1 MGHPDQAAGQV
12 SRCRPT
18 RLMSLVR
25 GLCSAGPMVQ
35 GLGMKISVLM
45 CGVLGLL
52 LAGPLFAEAV
62 RPLPQAHSHNDYE
75 QRRPLLEALDHGFC
89 SVEADVYLVE
99 GQLWVA
105 HDRKDLKPDR
115 TLKSL
120 YLEPLAERVRNRVG
134 IFADPKAR
142 LMLLVDVKGQGAEVY
157 QRLKTELAP
166 YAPMLT
172 RFRDT
177 GVVTGAVTV
186 VISGDRAWDLAREDR
201 DRWCALDGRMSDL
214 TNAAPAG
221 VAGSST
227 PPASLVPLVSESWR
241 ALFRWDGDG
250 EMSAVQKARL
260 KGLLTQANAQGR
272 KIRFWA
278 LPDRPEAWKVG
289 QDAGVDL
296 INTDKI
302 PAVSAFL
309 RGQPLPPGKPP
320 IAVEN

>member
-1 MGHPDQAAGQV
+1 
-12 SRCRPT
+12 
-18 RLMSLVR
+18 
-25 GLCSAGPMVQ
+25 
-35 GLGMKISVLM
+35 MKFSVLM
-45 CGVLGLL
+45 CGIVGLL
-52 LAGPLFAEAV
+52 FAAHSLAAEV
-62 RPLPQAHSHNDYE
+62 RPLVQAHSHNDYE
-75 QRRPLLEALDHGFC
+75 QKRPLLEALDHGFC

-105 HDRKDLKPDR
+105 HDRKDLKPER

-134 IFADPKAR
+134 IFADPQAR

-186 VISGDRAWDLAREDR
+186 VLSGDRAWDLARADR

-214 TNAAPAG
+214 TNATPAG

-241 ALFRWDGDG
+241 TLFRWDGDG
-250 EMSAVQKARL
+250 EMSASDKVRL
-260 KGLLTQANAQGR
+260 KGLVSQAHAQGR

-278 LPDRPEAWKVG
+278 LPDRPEAWKVCR
-289 QDAGVDL
+289 DAGVDL

-302 PAVSAFL
+302 PALSAFL
-309 RGQPLPPGKPP
+309 QGLPLPPGKPP
-320 IAVEN
+320 IADEN

>member
-1 MGHPDQAAGQV
+1 
-12 SRCRPT
+12 
-18 RLMSLVR
+18 
-25 GLCSAGPMVQ
+25 
-35 GLGMKISVLM
+35 
-45 CGVLGLL
+45 
-52 LAGPLFAEAV
+52 
-62 RPLPQAHSHNDYE
+62 
-75 QRRPLLEALDHGFC
+75 
-89 SVEADVYLVE
+89 
-99 GQLWVA
+99 VA

-142 LMLLVDVKGQGAEVY
+142 LMLLVDVKGQGPQVY
-157 QRLKTELAP
+157 ERLKTELAP

-172 RFRDT
+172 RFRDS

-186 VISGDRAWDLAREDR
+186 VLSGDRAWDLARADR

-214 TNAAPAG
+214 TNASPTG
-221 VAGSST
+221 VTGSST

-241 ALFRWDGDG
+241 TLFRWDGDG
-250 EMSAVQKARL
+250 EMSASDSARL
-260 KGLLTQANAQGR
+260 KGLVSQAHAQGR

-278 LPDRPEAWKVG
+278 LPDRPEAWKLCR
-289 QDAGVDL
+289 DAGVDL

-302 PAVSAFL
+302 PALSAFL

-320 IAVEN
+320 IADEN

>member
-1 MGHPDQAAGQV
+1 
-12 SRCRPT
+12 
-18 RLMSLVR
+18 
-25 GLCSAGPMVQ
+25 
-35 GLGMKISVLM
+35 MKFSVLV

-52 LAGPLFAEAV
+52 FADHSSAAEV
-62 RPLPQAHSHNDYE
+62 RPLTQAHSHNDYE
-75 QRRPLLEALDHGFC
+75 QKRPLLEALDHGFC

-157 QRLKTELAP
+157 ERLKTELAP

-172 RFRDT
+172 RFRDS

-186 VISGDRAWDLAREDR
+186 VLSGDRAWDLARADR

-214 TNAAPAG
+214 TNAVPAG

-241 ALFRWDGDG
+241 TLFRWAGDG
-250 EMSAVQKARL
+250 EMSASDRARL
-260 KGLLTQANAQGR
+260 KGLVSQAHAQGR

-278 LPDRPEAWKVG
+278 LPDRPEAWKLCE
-289 QDAGVDL
+289 DAGVDL

-302 PAVSAFL
+302 PALSAFL

-320 IAVEN
+320 IADEN

>member
-1 MGHPDQAAGQV
+1 
-12 SRCRPT
+12 
-18 RLMSLVR
+18 
-25 GLCSAGPMVQ
+25 
-35 GLGMKISVLM
+35 MKFSVLM

-52 LAGPLFAEAV
+52 LAAHSSAAEV
-62 RPLPQAHSHNDYE
+62 RPLVQAHSHNDYE
-75 QRRPLLEALDHGFC
+75 QKRPLLEALDYGFC

-105 HDRKDLKPDR
+105 HDRKDLKPER

-134 IFADPKAR
+134 IFADPQAR

-172 RFRDT
+172 RFRDS

-186 VISGDRAWDLAREDR
+186 VLSGDRAWDLARADR

-241 ALFRWDGDG
+241 TLFRWNGDG
-250 EMSAVQKARL
+250 EMSAVEKARL
-260 KGLLTQANAQGR
+260 KGLVSQAHAQGR

-278 LPDRPEAWKVG
+278 LPDRPEAWKVC

-302 PAVSAFL
+302 PALSAFL
-309 RGQPLPPGKPP
+309 QGQPLPPGKPP
-320 IAVEN
+320 IADEN

>member
-1 MGHPDQAAGQV
+1 
-12 SRCRPT
+12 
-18 RLMSLVR
+18 
-25 GLCSAGPMVQ
+25 
-35 GLGMKISVLM
+35 MKFSVLV
-45 CGVLGLL
+45 CGIVGLL
-52 LAGPLFAEAV
+52 CAGHSSAAEV
-62 RPLPQAHSHNDYE
+62 RPLVQAHSHNDYE
-75 QRRPLLEALDHGFC
+75 QKRPLVEALDHGFC
-89 SVEADVYLVE
+89 SVEADVYLVK

-105 HDRKDLKPDR
+105 HDRKDLKPER

-134 IFADPKAR
+134 IFADPKTH

-157 QRLKTELAP
+157 ERLKTELAP

-186 VISGDRAWDLAREDR
+186 VLSGDRAWDLARADR

-221 VAGSST
+221 IAGSST

-241 ALFRWDGDG
+241 TLFRWDGDG
-250 EMSAVQKARL
+250 EMSAPDKARL
-260 KGLLTQANAQGR
+260 KGLVSLAHAQGR

-278 LPDRPEAWKVG
+278 LPDRPEAWKVC

-302 PAVSAFL
+302 PALSAFL
-309 RGQPLPPGKPP
+309 RGLPLPPGKRP
-320 IAVEN
+320 IADEN

>member
-1 MGHPDQAAGQV
+1 
-12 SRCRPT
+12 
-18 RLMSLVR
+18 
-25 GLCSAGPMVQ
+25 
-35 GLGMKISVLM
+35 MKFSVLM

-52 LAGPLFAEAV
+52 FAAHSSAAEV
-62 RPLPQAHSHNDYE
+62 RPLVQAHSHNDYE
-75 QRRPLLEALDHGFC
+75 QKRPLLEALDHGFC

-105 HDRKDLKPDR
+105 HDRKDLKPER

-134 IFADPKAR
+134 IFADPQAR

-186 VISGDRAWDLAREDR
+186 VLSGDRAWDLARADR

-214 TNAAPAG
+214 TNATPAG

-241 ALFRWDGDG
+241 TLFRWDGDG
-250 EMSAVQKARL
+250 EMSASDKARL
-260 KGLLTQANAQGR
+260 KGLVSQAHAQGR

-278 LPDRPEAWKVG
+278 LPDRPEAWKVCR
-289 QDAGVDL
+289 DAGVDL

-302 PAVSAFL
+302 PALSAFL
-309 RGQPLPPGKPP
+309 QGLPLPPGKPP
-320 IAVEN
+320 IADEN

>member
-1 MGHPDQAAGQV
+1 
-12 SRCRPT
+12 
-18 RLMSLVR
+18 
-25 GLCSAGPMVQ
+25 
-35 GLGMKISVLM
+35 
-45 CGVLGLL
+45 
-52 LAGPLFAEAV
+52 
-62 RPLPQAHSHNDYE
+62 
-75 QRRPLLEALDHGFC
+75 
-89 SVEADVYLVE
+89 VEADVYLVE

-250 EMSAVQKARL
+250 EMSAVEKARL
-260 KGLLTQANAQGR
+260 KGLVNQAHAQGR

-278 LPDRPEAWKVG
+278 LPDRPEAWKVC

-302 PAVSAFL
+302 PALSAFL

-320 IAVEN
+320 IADEN

>member
-1 MGHPDQAAGQV
+1 
-12 SRCRPT
+12 
-18 RLMSLVR
+18 MSPVR
-25 GLCSAGPMVQ
+25 RLCSASRLGH
-35 GLGMKISVLM
+35 GLGMKFSVLV

-52 LAGPLFAEAV
+52 LAGHSFAAEV
-62 RPLPQAHSHNDYE
+62 RPLTQAHSHNDYE
-75 QRRPLLEALDHGFC
+75 QKRPLLEALDHGFC

-142 LMLLVDVKGQGAEVY
+142 LMLLVDVKGQGPQVY
-157 QRLKTELAP
+157 ERLKTELAP
-166 YAPMLT
+166 YASMLT
-172 RFRDT
+172 RFRDS

-186 VISGDRAWDLAREDR
+186 VLSGDRAWDLARADR

-214 TNAAPAG
+214 TNAAPTG

-241 ALFRWDGDG
+241 TLFRWDGDG
-250 EMSAVQKARL
+250 EMSASDSARL
-260 KGLLTQANAQGR
+260 KGLVSQAHAQGR

-278 LPDRPEAWKVG
+278 LPDRPEAWKLCR
-289 QDAGVDL
+289 DAGVDL

-302 PAVSAFL
+302 PALAAFL

-320 IAVEN
+320 IADEN

>member
-1 MGHPDQAAGQV
+1 
-12 SRCRPT
+12 
-18 RLMSLVR
+18 
-25 GLCSAGPMVQ
+25 
-35 GLGMKISVLM
+35 MKFSVLV
-45 CGVLGLL
+45 CGIVGLL
-52 LAGPLFAEAV
+52 FAAHSSAAEV
-62 RPLPQAHSHNDYE
+62 RPLVQAHSHNDYE
-75 QRRPLLEALDHGFC
+75 QKRPLLEALDHGFC
-89 SVEADVYLVE
+89 SVEADVYLVK

-105 HDRKDLKPDR
+105 HDRKDLKPER

-134 IFADPKAR
+134 IFADPQAR

-157 QRLKTELAP
+157 ERLKTELAP

-186 VISGDRAWDLAREDR
+186 VLSGDRAWDLARADR

-214 TNAAPAG
+214 TNAVPAG

-227 PPASLVPLVSESWR
+227 PPATLVPLVSESWR
-241 ALFRWDGDG
+241 TLFRWDGDG
-250 EMSAVQKARL
+250 EMSAPDKARL
-260 KGLLTQANAQGR
+260 KGLVSLAHAQGR

-278 LPDRPEAWKVG
+278 LPDRPEAWKVCR
-289 QDAGVDL
+289 DAGVDL

-302 PAVSAFL
+302 PALSAFL
-309 RGQPLPPGKPP
+309 RGLPLPPGKRP
-320 IAVEN
+320 IADEN

>member
-1 MGHPDQAAGQV
+1 
-12 SRCRPT
+12 
-18 RLMSLVR
+18 
-25 GLCSAGPMVQ
+25 
-35 GLGMKISVLM
+35 MKFSVLM
-45 CGVLGLL
+45 CGIVGLL
-52 LAGPLFAEAV
+52 FAAHSLAAEV
-62 RPLPQAHSHNDYE
+62 RPLVQAHSHNDYE
-75 QRRPLLEALDHGFC
+75 QKRPLLEALDHGFC

-105 HDRKDLKPDR
+105 HDRKDLKPER

-134 IFADPKAR
+134 IFADPQAR

-186 VISGDRAWDLAREDR
+186 VLSGDRAWDLARADR

-214 TNAAPAG
+214 TNAASAG
-221 VAGSST
+221 VAGSSR

-241 ALFRWDGDG
+241 TLFRWDGDG
-250 EMSAVQKARL
+250 EMSASDKARL
-260 KGLLTQANAQGR
+260 KGLVSQAHAQGR

-278 LPDRPEAWKVG
+278 LPDRPEAWKVCR
-289 QDAGVDL
+289 DAGVDL

-302 PAVSAFL
+302 PALSAFL
-309 RGQPLPPGKPP
+309 QGLPLPPGKPP
-320 IAVEN
+320 IADEN

>member
-1 MGHPDQAAGQV
+1 
-12 SRCRPT
+12 
-18 RLMSLVR
+18 
-25 GLCSAGPMVQ
+25 MVQ
-35 GLGMKISVLM
+35 GLGMKFSVLM

-52 LAGPLFAEAV
+52 LAAHSSAAEV
-62 RPLPQAHSHNDYE
+62 RPLVQAHSHNDYE
-75 QRRPLLEALDHGFC
+75 QKRPLLEALDYGFC

-134 IFADPKAR
+134 IFADPQAR

-166 YAPMLT
+166 YASMLT
-172 RFRDT
+172 RFRDS

-186 VISGDRAWDLAREDR
+186 VLSGDRAWDLARADR

-241 ALFRWDGDG
+241 TLFRWNGDG
-250 EMSAVQKARL
+250 EMSAVEKARL
-260 KGLLTQANAQGR
+260 KGLVSQAHAQGR

-278 LPDRPEAWKVG
+278 LPDRPEAWKVC

-302 PAVSAFL
+302 PALSAFL
-309 RGQPLPPGKPP
+309 RGLPLPPGKRP
-320 IAVEN
+320 IADEN

>member
-1 MGHPDQAAGQV
+1 
-12 SRCRPT
+12 
-18 RLMSLVR
+18 
-25 GLCSAGPMVQ
+25 
-35 GLGMKISVLM
+35 MKFSVLV
-45 CGVLGLL
+45 CGIVGLL
-52 LAGPLFAEAV
+52 FAAHSSAAEV
-62 RPLPQAHSHNDYE
+62 RPLVQAHSHNDYE
-75 QRRPLLEALDHGFC
+75 QKRPLLEALDHGFC

-105 HDRKDLKPDR
+105 HDRKDLKPER

-134 IFADPKAR
+134 IFADPQAR

-186 VISGDRAWDLAREDR
+186 VLSGDRAWDLARADR

-227 PPASLVPLVSESWR
+227 PPAALVPLVSESWR
-241 ALFRWDGDG
+241 TLFRWDGDG
-250 EMSAVQKARL
+250 EMSAPDKARL
-260 KGLLTQANAQGR
+260 KGLVSLAHAQGR

-278 LPDRPEAWKVG
+278 LPDRPEAWKVC

-302 PAVSAFL
+302 PALSAFL
-309 RGQPLPPGKPP
+309 RGLPLPPGKPP
-320 IAVEN
+320 IADEN

>member
-1 MGHPDQAAGQV
+1 
-12 SRCRPT
+12 
-18 RLMSLVR
+18 
-25 GLCSAGPMVQ
+25 MVQ
-35 GLGMKISVLM
+35 GLGMKFSVLV

-52 LAGPLFAEAV
+52 LAAHSSAAEV
-62 RPLPQAHSHNDYE
+62 RPLVQAHSHNDYE
-75 QRRPLLEALDHGFC
+75 QKRPLVEALDYGFC

-105 HDRKDLKPDR
+105 HDRRDLKPDR

-120 YLEPLAERVRNRVG
+120 YLEPLAQRVRNRVG
-134 IFADPKAR
+134 IFADPQAR

-157 QRLKTELAP
+157 ERLKTELAP

-186 VISGDRAWDLAREDR
+186 VLSGDRAWDLARADR

-227 PPASLVPLVSESWR
+227 PPPPSSPW
-241 ALFRWDGDG
+241 
-250 EMSAVQKARL
+250 SA
-260 KGLLTQANAQGR
+260 
-272 KIRFWA
+272 
-278 LPDRPEAWKVG
+278 KVG
-289 QDAGVDL
+289 GPFSDGTA
-296 INTDKI
+296 TAKC
-302 PAVSAFL
+302 L
-309 RGQPLPPGKPP
+309 RSRRPD
-320 IAVEN
+320 

>member
-1 MGHPDQAAGQV
+1 
-12 SRCRPT
+12 
-18 RLMSLVR
+18 MSPVR
-25 GLCSAGPMVQ
+25 RLCSASRLGH
-35 GLGMKISVLM
+35 GLGMKFSVLV

-52 LAGPLFAEAV
+52 FAGHSSAAEV
-62 RPLPQAHSHNDYE
+62 RPLTQAHSHNDYE
-75 QRRPLLEALDHGFC
+75 QKRPLLEALDYGFC

-142 LMLLVDVKGQGAEVY
+142 LMLLVDVKGQGPQVY
-157 QRLKTELAP
+157 ERLKTELAP
-166 YAPMLT
+166 YASMLT
-172 RFRDT
+172 RFRDS

-186 VISGDRAWDLAREDR
+186 VLSGDRAWDLARADR

-214 TNAAPAG
+214 TNAAPVG
-221 VAGSST
+221 VTGSST

-241 ALFRWDGDG
+241 TLFRWDGDG
-250 EMSAVQKARL
+250 EMSASDKARL
-260 KGLLTQANAQGR
+260 KGLVSQAHAQGR

-278 LPDRPEAWKVG
+278 LPDRPEAWTLCR
-289 QDAGVDL
+289 DAGVDL

-302 PAVSAFL
+302 PSLAAFL

-320 IAVEN
+320 IADEN

>member
-1 MGHPDQAAGQV
+1 
-12 SRCRPT
+12 
-18 RLMSLVR
+18 
-25 GLCSAGPMVQ
+25 MVQ

-75 QRRPLLEALDHGFC
+75 QKRPLLEALDHGFC

-186 VISGDRAWDLAREDR
+186 VLSGDRAWDLAREDL

-241 ALFRWDGDG
+241 TLFRWNGDG
-250 EMSAVQKARL
+250 EMSAVEKARL
-260 KGLLTQANAQGR
+260 KGLVSQAHAQGR

-278 LPDRPEAWKVG
+278 LPDRPEAWKVC

-302 PAVSAFL
+302 PGLSAFL
-309 RGQPLPPGKPP
+309 RGLPLPPGKPP
-320 IAVEN
+320 IADEN

>member
-1 MGHPDQAAGQV
+1 
-12 SRCRPT
+12 
-18 RLMSLVR
+18 
-25 GLCSAGPMVQ
+25 
-35 GLGMKISVLM
+35 MKFSVLM
-45 CGVLGLL
+45 CGIVGLL
-52 LAGPLFAEAV
+52 FAAHSLAAEV
-62 RPLPQAHSHNDYE
+62 RPLVQAHSHNDYE
-75 QRRPLLEALDHGFC
+75 QKRPLLEALDHGFC

-105 HDRKDLKPDR
+105 HDRKDLKPER

-134 IFADPKAR
+134 IFADPQAR

-186 VISGDRAWDLAREDR
+186 VLSGDRAWDLARADR

-241 ALFRWDGDG
+241 TLFRWDGDG
-250 EMSAVQKARL
+250 EMSASDKARL
-260 KGLLTQANAQGR
+260 KGLVSQAHAQGR

-278 LPDRPEAWKVG
+278 LPDRPEAWKVCR
-289 QDAGVDL
+289 DAGVDL
-296 INTDKI
+296 IKTDKI
-302 PAVSAFL
+302 PALSAFL
-309 RGQPLPPGKPP
+309 QGLPLPPGKPP
-320 IAVEN
+320 IADEN

>member
-1 MGHPDQAAGQV
+1 
-12 SRCRPT
+12 
-18 RLMSLVR
+18 MSPVR
-25 GLCSAGPMVQ
+25 RLCSASPLGH
-35 GLGMKISVLM
+35 GLGMKFSVLV
-45 CGVLGLL
+45 CGVLSLL
-52 LAGPLFAEAV
+52 LAGHSFAAEV
-62 RPLPQAHSHNDYE
+62 RPLTQAHSHNDYE
-75 QRRPLLEALDHGFC
+75 QKRPLLEALDHGFC
-89 SVEADVYLVE
+89 SVEVDVYLVE

-142 LMLLVDVKGQGAEVY
+142 LMLLVDVKGQGPQVY
-157 QRLKTELAP
+157 ERLKTELAP
-166 YAPMLT
+166 YASMLT
-172 RFRDT
+172 RFRDS

-186 VISGDRAWDLAREDR
+186 VLSGDRAWDLARADR

-214 TNAAPAG
+214 TNAVPAG
-221 VAGSST
+221 VAVSST

-241 ALFRWDGDG
+241 TLFRWDGDG
-250 EMSAVQKARL
+250 EMSASDSARL
-260 KGLLTQANAQGR
+260 KGLVSQAHAQGR

-278 LPDRPEAWKVG
+278 LPDRPEAWKLC

-302 PAVSAFL
+302 PALAAFL

-320 IAVEN
+320 IADEN

>member
-1 MGHPDQAAGQV
+1 MIFAKW
-12 SRCRPT
+12 R
-18 RLMSLVR
+18 RLALLKEWLP
-25 GLCSAGPMVQ
+25 GA
-35 GLGMKISVLM
+35 
-45 CGVLGLL
+45 VLGSAVLVAGASNVT
-52 LAGPLFAEAV
+52 LAVEM
-62 RPLPQAHSHNDYE
+62 PLPSPLTQAHSHNDYE
-75 QRRPLLEALDHGFC
+75 QKRPLLEALDYGFC

-142 LMLLVDVKGQGAEVY
+142 LMLLVDVKGQGPQVY
-157 QRLKTELAP
+157 ERLKTELAP
-166 YAPMLT
+166 YASMLT
-172 RFRDT
+172 RFRDS

-186 VISGDRAWDLAREDR
+186 VLSGDRAWDLARADR

-214 TNAAPAG
+214 TNASPTG
-221 VAGSST
+221 VTGSST

-241 ALFRWDGDG
+241 TLFRWDGDG
-250 EMSAVQKARL
+250 EMSASDSARL
-260 KGLLTQANAQGR
+260 KGLVSQAHAQGR

-278 LPDRPEAWKVG
+278 LPDRPEAWKLCR
-289 QDAGVDL
+289 DAGVDL

-302 PAVSAFL
+302 PALAAFL

-320 IAVEN
+320 IADEN

>member
-1 MGHPDQAAGQV
+1 
-12 SRCRPT
+12 
-18 RLMSLVR
+18 
-25 GLCSAGPMVQ
+25 
-35 GLGMKISVLM
+35 MKFSVLV
-45 CGVLGLL
+45 CGIVGLL
-52 LAGPLFAEAV
+52 FAAHSSAAEV
-62 RPLPQAHSHNDYE
+62 RPLVQAHSHNDYE
-75 QRRPLLEALDHGFC
+75 QKRPLLEALDHGFC
-89 SVEADVYLVE
+89 SVEADVYLVK

-105 HDRKDLKPDR
+105 HDRKDLKPER

-134 IFADPKAR
+134 IFADPQAR

-157 QRLKTELAP
+157 ERLKTELAP

-186 VISGDRAWDLAREDR
+186 VLSGDRAWDLARADR

-241 ALFRWDGDG
+241 TLFRWDGDG
-250 EMSAVQKARL
+250 EMSAPDKARL
-260 KGLLTQANAQGR
+260 KGLVSLAHAQGR

-278 LPDRPEAWKVG
+278 LPDRPEAWKVCR
-289 QDAGVDL
+289 DAGVDL

-302 PAVSAFL
+302 PALSAFL
-309 RGQPLPPGKPP
+309 RGLPLPPGKRP
-320 IAVEN
+320 IADEN

>member
-1 MGHPDQAAGQV
+1 MKF
-12 SRCRPT
+12 
-18 RLMSLVR
+18 LV
-25 GLCSAGPMVQ
+25 LV
-35 GLGMKISVLM
+35 
-45 CGVLGLL
+45 CGIVGLL
-52 LAGPLFAEAV
+52 FAAHSFAAEV
-62 RPLPQAHSHNDYE
+62 RPLVQAHSHNDYE
-75 QRRPLLEALDHGFC
+75 QKRPLLEALDHGFC
-89 SVEADVYLVE
+89 SVEADVYLVK

-134 IFADPKAR
+134 IFADPKTH

-157 QRLKTELAP
+157 ERLKTELAP

-186 VISGDRAWDLAREDR
+186 VLSGDRAWDLVRADR

-214 TNAAPAG
+214 TNTVPAG
-221 VAGSST
+221 VSGSST

-241 ALFRWDGDG
+241 TLFRWDGDG
-250 EMSAVQKARL
+250 DMSAPDKARL
-260 KGLLTQANAQGR
+260 KGLVSQAHAQGR

-278 LPDRPEAWKVG
+278 LPDRPEAWKVC

-302 PAVSAFL
+302 PALSAFL
-309 RGQPLPPGKPP
+309 QGLPLPPGKPP
-320 IAVEN
+320 IADEN

>member
-1 MGHPDQAAGQV
+1 
-12 SRCRPT
+12 
-18 RLMSLVR
+18 
-25 GLCSAGPMVQ
+25 
-35 GLGMKISVLM
+35 MKFSVLM

-52 LAGPLFAEAV
+52 LAAHSSAAEV
-62 RPLPQAHSHNDYE
+62 RPLVQAHSHNDYE
-75 QRRPLLEALDHGFC
+75 QKRPLLEALDYGFC

-105 HDRKDLKPDR
+105 HDRKDLKPER

-134 IFADPKAR
+134 IFADPQAR

-186 VISGDRAWDLAREDR
+186 VLSGDRAWDLARADR

-221 VAGSST
+221 VAGSSR

-241 ALFRWDGDG
+241 TLFRWDGDG
-250 EMSAVQKARL
+250 EMSASDKARL
-260 KGLLTQANAQGR
+260 KGLVSQAHAQGR

-278 LPDRPEAWKVG
+278 LPDRPEAWKVC

-302 PAVSAFL
+302 PALSAFL
-309 RGQPLPPGKPP
+309 QGQPLPPGKPP
-320 IAVEN
+320 IADEN

>member
-1 MGHPDQAAGQV
+1 MKFSA
-12 SRCRPT
+12 
-18 RLMSLVR
+18 LV
-25 GLCSAGPMVQ
+25 
-35 GLGMKISVLM
+35 
-45 CGVLGLL
+45 CGVLAL
-52 LAGPLFAEAV
+52 LFAAHSSAAEV
-62 RPLPQAHSHNDYE
+62 RPLVQAHSHNDYE
-75 QRRPLLEALDHGFC
+75 QKRPLLEALDHGFC

-105 HDRKDLKPDR
+105 HDRKDLKPER

-134 IFADPKAR
+134 IFSDPNAR

-172 RFRDT
+172 RFRDS

-186 VISGDRAWDLAREDR
+186 VLSGDRAWDLARADR

-214 TNAAPAG
+214 NHAAPAG

-227 PPASLVPLVSESWR
+227 PPATLVPLVSESWR
-241 ALFRWDGDG
+241 TLFRWDGDG
-250 EMSAVQKARL
+250 EMSASDKARL
-260 KGLLTQANAQGR
+260 KGLVSQAHAQGR

-278 LPDRPEAWKVG
+278 LPDRPEAWKVCR
-289 QDAGVDL
+289 DAGVDL

-302 PAVSAFL
+302 PALSAFL
-309 RGQPLPPGKPP
+309 QGLPLPPGKPP
-320 IAVEN
+320 IADEN

>member
-1 MGHPDQAAGQV
+1 MKF
-12 SRCRPT
+12 
-18 RLMSLVR
+18 LV
-25 GLCSAGPMVQ
+25 LV
-35 GLGMKISVLM
+35 

-52 LAGPLFAEAV
+52 FAGYSSAAEV
-62 RPLPQAHSHNDYE
+62 RPLVQAHSHNDYE
-75 QRRPLLEALDHGFC
+75 QKRPLLEALDHGFC

-105 HDRKDLKPDR
+105 HDRKDLKPER
-115 TLKSL
+115 TLTSL

-134 IFADPKAR
+134 IFADPQAR

-172 RFRDT
+172 RFRDS

-186 VISGDRAWDLAREDR
+186 VLSGDRAWDLARADR

-221 VAGSST
+221 VAGSSR

-241 ALFRWDGDG
+241 TLFRWDGDG
-250 EMSAVQKARL
+250 EMSASDKARL
-260 KGLLTQANAQGR
+260 KGLVSQAHAQGR

-278 LPDRPEAWKVG
+278 LPDRPEAWKVC

-302 PAVSAFL
+302 PALSAFL

-320 IAVEN
+320 IADEN

>member
-1 MGHPDQAAGQV
+1 
-12 SRCRPT
+12 
-18 RLMSLVR
+18 
-25 GLCSAGPMVQ
+25 MVQ
-35 GLGMKISVLM
+35 GLGMKFSVLM

-52 LAGPLFAEAV
+52 LAAHSSAAEV
-62 RPLPQAHSHNDYE
+62 RPLVQAHSHNDYE
-75 QRRPLLEALDHGFC
+75 QKRPLLEALDYGFC

-134 IFADPKAR
+134 IFADPQAR

-157 QRLKTELAP
+157 ERLKTELAP

-172 RFRDT
+172 RFRDS

-186 VISGDRAWDLAREDR
+186 VLSGDRAWDLVRADR

-221 VAGSST
+221 IAGSST

-241 ALFRWDGDG
+241 TLFRWDGDG
-250 EMSAVQKARL
+250 EMSAPDKARL
-260 KGLLTQANAQGR
+260 KGLVSLAHAQGR

-278 LPDRPEAWKVG
+278 LPDRPEAWKVC

-302 PAVSAFL
+302 PTLSAFL
-309 RGQPLPPGKPP
+309 RGLPLPPGKRP
-320 IAVEN
+320 IADEN

>member
-1 MGHPDQAAGQV
+1 
-12 SRCRPT
+12 
-18 RLMSLVR
+18 MSPVR
-25 GLCSAGPMVQ
+25 RLCSASRLGH
-35 GLGMKISVLM
+35 GLGMKFSVLV

-52 LAGPLFAEAV
+52 FAGHSSAAEV
-62 RPLPQAHSHNDYE
+62 RPLTQAHSHNDYE
-75 QRRPLLEALDHGFC
+75 QKRPLLEALDHGFC

-105 HDRKDLKPDR
+105 HERKDLKPDR

-142 LMLLVDVKGQGAEVY
+142 LMLLVDVKGQGPQVY
-157 QRLKTELAP
+157 ERLKTELAP

-172 RFRDT
+172 RFRAS

-186 VISGDRAWDLAREDR
+186 VLSGDRAWDLARADR

-214 TNAAPAG
+214 TNAAPTG

-241 ALFRWDGDG
+241 TLFRWDGDG
-250 EMSAVQKARL
+250 EMSASDKARL
-260 KGLLTQANAQGR
+260 KGLVSQAHAQGR

-278 LPDRPEAWKVG
+278 LPDRPEAWTLCR
-289 QDAGVDL
+289 DAGVDL

-302 PAVSAFL
+302 PALAAFL

-320 IAVEN
+320 IADEN

>member
-1 MGHPDQAAGQV
+1 
-12 SRCRPT
+12 
-18 RLMSLVR
+18 
-25 GLCSAGPMVQ
+25 
-35 GLGMKISVLM
+35 MKFSVLV

-52 LAGPLFAEAV
+52 LAAHSSAAEVQPLV
-62 RPLPQAHSHNDYE
+62 QAHSHNDYE
-75 QRRPLLEALDHGFC
+75 QKRPLLEALDHGFC

-134 IFADPKAR
+134 IFADPQAR

-186 VISGDRAWDLAREDR
+186 VLSGDRAWDLARADR

-221 VAGSST
+221 VAAGGNA
-227 PPASLVPLVSESWR
+227 PVALVPLVSEGWR

-250 EMSAVQKARL
+250 EMPAPEKARL
-260 KGLLTQANAQGR
+260 QGLVSLAHAQGR

-278 LPDRPEAWKVG
+278 LPDRPAAWKVCRE
-289 QDAGVDL
+289 AGVDL

-302 PAVSAFL
+302 PVLAAFL
-309 RGQPLPPGKPP
+309 RGEPLPPGKPP
-320 IAVEN
+320 IADEN

>member
-1 MGHPDQAAGQV
+1 
-12 SRCRPT
+12 
-18 RLMSLVR
+18 
-25 GLCSAGPMVQ
+25 
-35 GLGMKISVLM
+35 
-45 CGVLGLL
+45 
-52 LAGPLFAEAV
+52 
-62 RPLPQAHSHNDYE
+62 
-75 QRRPLLEALDHGFC
+75 LLEALDYGFC

-142 LMLLVDVKGQGAEVY
+142 LMLLVDVKGQGPQVY
-157 QRLKTELAP
+157 ERLKTELAP
-166 YAPMLT
+166 YASMLT

-186 VISGDRAWDLAREDR
+186 VLSGDRAWDLARADR

-214 TNAAPAG
+214 TNASPTG
-221 VAGSST
+221 VTGSST

-241 ALFRWDGDG
+241 TLFRWDGDG
-250 EMSAVQKARL
+250 EMSASDSARL
-260 KGLLTQANAQGR
+260 KGLVSQAHAQGR

-278 LPDRPEAWKVG
+278 LPDRPEAWKLCR
-289 QDAGVDL
+289 DAGVDL

-302 PAVSAFL
+302 PALSAFL

-320 IAVEN
+320 IADEN

>member
-1 MGHPDQAAGQV
+1 
-12 SRCRPT
+12 
-18 RLMSLVR
+18 MSPVR
-25 GLCSAGPMVQ
+25 RLCSASRLGH
-35 GLGMKISVLM
+35 GLGMKFSVLV

-52 LAGPLFAEAV
+52 LAGHSFAAEV
-62 RPLPQAHSHNDYE
+62 RPLTQAHSHNDYE
-75 QRRPLLEALDHGFC
+75 QKRPLLEALDHGFC

-142 LMLLVDVKGQGAEVY
+142 LMLLVDVKGQGPQVY
-157 QRLKTELAP
+157 ERLKTELAP
-166 YAPMLT
+166 YASMLT
-172 RFRDT
+172 RFRDS

-186 VISGDRAWDLAREDR
+186 VLSGDRAWDLARADR

-214 TNAAPAG
+214 TNASPTG
-221 VAGSST
+221 VTGSST

-241 ALFRWDGDG
+241 TLFRWDGDG
-250 EMSAVQKARL
+250 EMSASDKARL
-260 KGLLTQANAQGR
+260 KGLVSQAHAQGR

-278 LPDRPEAWKVG
+278 LPDRPEAWTLCR
-289 QDAGVDL
+289 DAGVDL

-302 PAVSAFL
+302 PSLAAFL

-320 IAVEN
+320 IADEN